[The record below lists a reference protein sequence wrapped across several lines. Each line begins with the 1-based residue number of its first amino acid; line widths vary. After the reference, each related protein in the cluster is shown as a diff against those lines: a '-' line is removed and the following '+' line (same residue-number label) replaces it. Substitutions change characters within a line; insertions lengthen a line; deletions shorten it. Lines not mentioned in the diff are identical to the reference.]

1 MDRKSTLS
9 IAALMVT
16 AFAVGIDFTGAM
28 LLVPAI
34 ELSFDADITSTQWV
48 LNIYALFFAMTMV
61 TGGRLGDMY
70 GHRPVLMIGLMIF
83 LLASV
88 LCLVAPDLITLI
100 GARALQGIGSGL
112 IWPCTLAFGAT
123 RIAKPEEQGL
133 VMGLIL
139 SGVTIGN
146 VIGPLLSGVAVTL
159 GDWRYFF
166 VANVVLAILSMV
178 TIRTLMPREETH
190 KSGQHLDLVGVAVL
204 AIAVLLLLYSLDVGA
219 DLGWAS
225 TPIVVMIAVSFVL
238 VLLFPTIE
246 RHVKEPLIIPQ
257 MLRNREFMI
266 TLSLNALQVPALF
279 IALLYFPQY
288 MQKTLGWSAMASAF
302 GLVPMT
308 ALLCAGS
315 IISGRLYNDFGPKR
329 LLLSGYVMSALGAVL
344 VVLLPESLG
353 YFQILPGMLLIG
365 IGSTLSVGPAGTA
378 AMSAV
383 KPERAGLVGGLSFMV
398 HLVYGAI
405 AVAFAT
411 ALMYAASLARLAQQL
426 AADKIDMSNADQ
438 HAINGGALATDQAK
452 AAVSHFDTAQVTQ
465 IRDALATAFN
475 SGMDM
480 AFVFACLSA
489 LVGLVLSAMLN
500 EKKLQSS
507 NT

>member
-1 MDRKSTLS
+1 MDRKNTLS

-34 ELSFDADITSTQWV
+34 ELAFDTDITSTQWV

-70 GHRPVLMIGLMIF
+70 GHRPVLMVGLVIF

-88 LCLVAPDLITLI
+88 LCLVAPDLTALI

-146 VIGPLLSGVAVTL
+146 VIGPLISGVAISF

-166 VANVVLAILSMV
+166 AANVVLAIVSMI
-178 TIRTLMPREETH
+178 TIRILMPKEQTH
-190 KSGQHLDLVGVAVL
+190 KTDEHLDLVGVAVL

-219 DLGWAS
+219 DLGWS
-225 TPIVVMIAVSFVL
+225 SPPILVMIGVSFAL

-266 TLSLNALQVPALF
+266 TLSLNALQVPAIF

-288 MQKTLGWSAMASAF
+288 MQKTLAWTPMASAI

-329 LLLSGYVMSALGAVL
+329 LLLSGYTLSVIGAATV
-344 VVLLPESLG
+344 VVLPAAFG
-353 YFQILPGMLLIG
+353 YFQILPGMILIG
-365 IGSTLSVGPAGTA
+365 IGSTLSLGPAGTA

-398 HLVYGAI
+398 HLVYGAL

-411 ALMYAASLARLAQQL
+411 ALMYSASLTRLGHDL
-426 AADKIDMSNADQ
+426 AVDKIDMTQADQ
-438 HAINGGALATDQAK
+438 RVINGGVLATEQAK
-452 AAVSHFDTAQVTQ
+452 TVVSHFDTAQIAQ
-465 IRDALATAFN
+465 IKDALGTAFS

-489 LVGLVLSAMLN
+489 LVGLLMSALLD